1 MNLLPRSLA
10 CFIIMV
16 LSTAFCGCGSSH
28 VADTLGHGGALKLK
42 KIARARP
49 RTRMG
54 SFASS
59 TFATTFLGP
68 ENLGK
73 HSYRYNF
80 FERSGIMYT
89 CDGGHIDI
97 AHLRN
102 AADWTAYLAAI
113 TYDRMMDNA
122 AEFKF
127 RLAEGTIGC
136 VRIEY
141 PGDWPPADESE
152 RAAVLYDMSTG
163 LGQYFAYQASIW
175 HEIATWFGYKGSGFI
190 SEFGS
195 AFSWEDIFSNLLG
208 CRIGYM
214 ALYDDEHS
222 FNKAV
227 TLAMNAELQK
237 LHVQSKKT
245 ARRASDM
252 VRGQW
257 FSGDMPVVVMKGR
270 NFDIGLDD
278 GAVTPWIVRGL
289 GECQNP
295 RAHAYS
301 VPDPAFLDEYGF
313 SVKFEIEPKIWE
325 KNKIFS
331 IVYPDGEKKKRF
343 EPATQLAVVMD
354 YIMKEA
360 ARHYGAGAG
369 VSKSK

>member
-163 LGQYFAYQASIW
+163 LGQYFAYHASIW
-175 HEIATWFGYKGSGFI
+175 HEIATWFGYKCSGFI

-195 AFSWEDIFSNLLG
+195 AFSWEDTFSNLLG
-208 CRIGYM
+208 CHIGYM

-252 VRGQW
+252 VRGRW

-278 GAVTPWIVRGL
+278 GAVTPWIVHGL
-289 GECQNP
+289 DECQNP

-301 VPDPAFLDEYGF
+301 VPDLAFLDEYGF

-354 YIMKEA
+354 YIRKEA